1 MMTSASGTGGST
13 GGGTSGGA
21 AARYRLPVTIRT
33 VEVDRSGQWLA
44 AGWRDFLKTPTISLL
59 YGGAFTVVSFLLTIG
74 LLFAGLGS
82 LILPL
87 AGGFVIVAP
96 ILVVGLYDVSR
107 RLEQGRPLTLNYVL
121 IAFRE
126 NIGQLSAM
134 GVVLLIL
141 WFVWVEIA
149 IFLFVITFHQA
160 PPPLHS
166 FFQDVIFSGDG
177 AILLIIGTLVG
188 AGFALTIF
196 TITAVSIPL
205 IFDRPIDVV
214 TAISISVLTVRA
226 NWRLMFGWA
235 ALIALVSL
243 AGLASFFIG
252 LAVAM
257 PVLAYG
263 TWHAYRDL
271 IGSEDVEA
279 AAATPEAPASL

>member
-1 MMTSASGTGGST
+1 MMTSASDSDAD
-13 GGGTSGGA
+13 TSGGTRVGTS
-21 AARYRLPVTIRT
+21 ARYRLPVTIRT
-33 VEVDRSGQWLA
+33 VDVDRSGHWLA
-44 AGWRDFLKTPTISLL
+44 AGWRDFLETPTISLL
-59 YGGAFTVVSFLLTIG
+59 YGGAFTVASFLLTLG

-107 RLEQGRPLTLNYVL
+107 RREQGRPVTLNYVL

-149 IFLFVITFHQA
+149 IFLFIIIFHQA
-160 PPPLHS
+160 PPPLDS
-166 FFQDVIFSGDG
+166 FFHDVIFSSDG

-214 TAISISVLTVRA
+214 TAISVSVLAVRA
-226 NWRLMFGWA
+226 NWRVMFGWA
-235 ALIALVSL
+235 ALIALVSV

-271 IGSEDVEA
+271 IAPEGSD
-279 AAATPEAPASL
+279 EAPSTP